1 MASDSICADQA
12 KPGPRPVRRYITGHD
27 PSTGQSIYLDVPE
40 LKYSQVPGFGEASR
54 SFATTQLPANLDGD
68 SDLKAYL
75 SKDTTASSTRGEIIV
90 PAEDAVRYPET
101 ALGGANVVNL
111 SIDPGAIGHMHRT
124 ISLDI
129 STCIEGEVI
138 HELDSGQRVLLK
150 SGDHIIQRAT
160 MHRWIN
166 ASDTVRARV
175 LAVVLP
181 CSTFQV
187 QGKSLQE
194 EHRS

>member
-1 MASDSICADQA
+1 MAGDLLWTDQTKA
-12 KPGPRPVRRYITGHD
+12 GPRPVRRYITGHD

-40 LKYSQVPGFGEASR
+40 LMYSPVPGFGEASR
-54 SFATTQLPANLDGD
+54 SFATTQLPASLEGD

-75 SKDTTASSTRGEIIV
+75 SKDTTASAARGEIII
-90 PAEDAVRYPET
+90 PAGDSVWCPET
-101 ALGGANVVNL
+101 ALGGVNVVNL
-111 SIDPGAIGHMHRT
+111 SIDPGAVGHMHRT

-138 HELDSGQRVLLK
+138 HELDSGQRILLK
-150 SGDHIIQRAT
+150 SGDHVIQRAT

-166 ASDTVRARV
+166 ASDTARARISAV
-175 LAVVLP
+175 LLP

-187 QGKSLQE
+187 QGKFLQE
-194 EHRS
+194 EHRF

>member
-1 MASDSICADQA
+1 
-12 KPGPRPVRRYITGHD
+12 
-27 PSTGQSIYLDVPE
+27 VPE

-90 PAEDAVRYPET
+90 PAEDFVRYPET
-101 ALGGANVVNL
+101 ALGGANIVNL

-150 SGDHIIQRAT
+150 SGVSSFDLLRENVSRMFLLCNAELRIASCLSGSHHSTSYYASMDQR
-160 MHRWIN
+160 
-166 ASDTVRARV
+166 V
-175 LAVVLP
+175 
-181 CSTFQV
+181 
-187 QGKSLQE
+187 
-194 EHRS
+194 

>member
-1 MASDSICADQA
+1 MAGDSICADEA
-12 KPGPRPVRRYITGHD
+12 KRDPRPVRRYITGHD
-27 PSTGQSIYLDVPE
+27 TGTGQSIYLDVPE

-75 SKDTTASSTRGEIIV
+75 SKDTTASSTRGEIII
-90 PAEDAVRYPET
+90 PAEDSVRYPET

-150 SGDHIIQRAT
+150 SGVSSFDLLRANFSR
-160 MHRWIN
+160 MFLLCN
-166 ASDTVRARV
+166 AELRIASS
-175 LAVVLP
+175 LAGSHH
-181 CSTFQV
+181 STSYHASMDQHV
-187 QGKSLQE
+187 
-194 EHRS
+194 